1 MDLEQCRSQI
11 WNDPFVSTWD
21 PWQFKSKIPDNLSL
35 PFKKV
40 CFPPH
45 STHERQS
52 RRSHLHSWTHTV
64 LHLLKIVYV
73 TLFFNFQNC
82 LCDTYFQLQWT
93 PSSWTPSHQVR
104 PDGHTRKE
112 PLVSQQQLT
121 GHQNVWINSQNVC
134 IVLYCNVCS
143 PSLLNLQLST
153 LGRCWNKLD
162 LVIAQRI

>member
-40 CFPPH
+40 CLPPH

-93 PSSWTPSHQVR
+93 PSSWTPS
-104 PDGHTRKE
+104 PSDSWLGTKMCE
-112 PLVSQQQLT
+112 L
-121 GHQNVWINSQNVC
+121 
-134 IVLYCNVCS
+134 IVKMCVF
-143 PSLLNLQLST
+143 
-153 LGRCWNKLD
+153 
-162 LVIAQRI
+162 VIAMLLCKYCWQKDSSDPDFSCGRDERTNGRTDERTNRR